1 MKPTKFEH
9 IGIMVADMEASIKFY
24 TEVMGLTLTDRQ
36 PRDNG
41 VELVFLTLGD
51 WELELIG
58 GVSGYLEGDAQLN
71 HLAFTVEN
79 LEAAKK
85 HVQSHVP
92 DVEFTPDLQLWDG
105 LRCSFF
111 RGPNGEKLELFER
124 PA

>member
-9 IGIMVADMEASIKFY
+9 IGIMVTDMEKSIKFY
-24 TEVMGLTLTDRQ
+24 TEIMGLTLKERQ

-51 WELELIG
+51 WELELVSG
-58 GVSGYLEGDAQLN
+58 ASGYLDGDAQFN
-71 HLAFTVEN
+71 HLAFTVDN
-79 LEAAKK
+79 LEATKAHIKA
-85 HVQSHVP
+85 HVP

-111 RGPNGEKLELFER
+111 RGPSGEKLELFER
-124 PA
+124 PQ